1 MIDIELLR
9 SDPHGVSKKLKS
21 RGFNIELDKIISAD
35 NDYRKILQTVEALRA
50 ERKAKSSAA
59 AKDVAART
67 ALKEMKTKEAGLTKE
82 LEEQKAALQAQ
93 LMSLPNL
100 PTDDVPAGDAAKN
113 EIVKTVGQTK
123 PGKDYLTVAGDL
135 IDLERAAKVSGS
147 RFAYL
152 KGQLVEL
159 EFALVQYVL
168 DRVVPAGFT
177 PIVPPV
183 IINAEMMRAVGA
195 LEGLNEQE
203 MYRLRDDDQYLVG
216 TAEHTL
222 MAMHSDEILTAEKLP
237 IRYLAFSTCFRREAG
252 SYGKD
257 TKGILRV
264 HQFDKLEMVSLTT
277 PDQSDAEHEK
287 LLSIVEGLVSELGL
301 PYRVVKLA
309 AGDMGFAAARTYD
322 IETWLPGEGTYRETH
337 SCSTTRDFQ
346 TRRLNIRYRD
356 GQEVKLCHGLNSTAF
371 AIGRTLIALVE
382 NYQRPDG
389 GFDVPPALA
398 KYLRS

>member
-9 SDPHGVSKKLKS
+9 SDPLAVSKKLKS
-21 RGFNIELDKIISAD
+21 RGLEVELDQIISAD
-35 NDYRKILQTVEALRA
+35 NNYRKILQTVEALRA
-50 ERKAKSSAA
+50 ERKSKGSAA
-59 AKDVAART
+59 AKDESARA
-67 ALKEMKTKEAGLTKE
+67 ALKEMKARETALSKE
-82 LEEQKAALQAQ
+82 LEEQKAALQAR
-93 LMSLPNL
+93 LSALPNL
-100 PTDDVPAGDAAKN
+100 PADDVPAGSATKN
-113 EIVKTVGQTK
+113 EILRTVGQTK
-123 PGKDYLTVAGDL
+123 PGADYLTVAGDL

-177 PIVPPV
+177 PVVPPV
-183 IINAEMMRAVGA
+183 IMNAEMMRAVGA
-195 LEGLNEQE
+195 IEGLNEQE
-203 MYRLRDDDQYLVG
+203 MYHLRDDDQYLVG
-216 TAEHTL
+216 TAEHAL
-222 MAMHSDEILTAEKLP
+222 MAMHSNEILAAEQLP

-287 LLSIVEGLVSELGL
+287 LLGLVESLVGELGL

-337 SCSTTRDFQ
+337 SCSTTRDCQ
-346 TRRLNIRYRD
+346 TRRLNIRSRD
-356 GQEVKLCHGLNSTAF
+356 GQTVPVCHGLNSTAF

-382 NYQRPDG
+382 HYQRPDG
-389 GFDVPPALA
+389 GFDVPPVLA